1 MSKIGKK
8 LIPLPSGVQVT
19 LDGATLTVKGPKGT
33 LVKTLPPMLTVTVNA
48 DSVAVAPVDAE
59 PSRNDRAQWGLWRAL
74 VSNMII
80 GVSAGWS
87 RVLEFQG
94 VGYKAIPKGK
104 DLELALGYS
113 HPILIKAP
121 EGITLTTEKTT
132 ITVSGIDR
140 ELVGHVAALIRSKR
154 LPEPYKGSGIRYSDE
169 IIKRKAGK
177 KAATG
182 SAAA

>member
-8 LIPLPSGVQVT
+8 LIALPSGVQLT
-19 LDGATLTVKGPKGT
+19 MDGSTLTVKGPKGT
-33 LVKTLPPMLTVTVNA
+33 LVKTLPPVLKVTVNA
-48 DSVAVAPVDAE
+48 DTVAVGPVSDE
-59 PSRNDRAQWGLWRAL
+59 PTRNDRAQWGLWRAL

-80 GVSAGWS
+80 GVSTGWT
-87 RVLEFQG
+87 RILEFQG
-94 VGYKAIPKGK
+94 VGYKAIPKGN